1 MKKRIIAVYLLACL
15 CICGCSQTVE
25 QKDEKTLAPEP
36 TEYAGSSEAAGAKR
50 YTVVGAYM
58 QMDES
63 VQVEYGIRYNR
74 YDGGIV
80 PIYKIANGEAYAV
93 EENVVHIK
101 KPMCLYDIDAPQ
113 ADTIIIDKNVEL
125 ADDNIDYEVDGK
137 AVIAEYDSWF
147 HGCPKVKEIHV
158 KKREYIHDEKL
169 WTDAENESTNRE
181 HFIGGNLFVKNN
193 MLMFAYPC
201 KGVVACPMP
210 EKQATI
216 PEGTKTIYS
225 NAFQKCHKMKNIVIA
240 SSVESIGEGAFGYN
254 DKLQKIEVEKGNKQY
269 KSVDGVL
276 YSQNGK
282 TLLSFP
288 AGKKDTEF
296 HVPRGVKK
304 IAAAAFIGNK
314 TLKKVFLSD
323 TVSYIGEKAFM
334 DCRNLEGVSCKKEI
348 KRIVKTAF
356 INCDKL
362 KEWPKRK
369 KLI

>member
-1 MKKRIIAVYLLACL
+1 MKKGIIAVHLLACL
-15 CICGCSQTVE
+15 CVCGCSQAVN
-25 QKDEKTLAPEP
+25 QKEENTFVPQP
-36 TEYAGSSEAAGAKR
+36 TQYVNSSEAETYKR

-63 VQVEYGIRYNR
+63 AQLEYGIRYNR

-80 PIYKIANGEAYAV
+80 PIYKVANGEAYAV
-93 EENVVHIK
+93 EENVVYIK

-125 ADDNIDYEVDGK
+125 ADDNIDYEVNGD

-147 HGCPKVKEIHV
+147 HGCPKVKEIRV
-158 KKREYIHDEKL
+158 KEGQYIHDEKL
-169 WTDAENESTNRE
+169 WVDAENETTNRE

-193 MLMFAYPC
+193 MLMFGYPS
-201 KGVVACPMP
+201 KGVAACPMA

-225 NAFQKCHKMKNIVIA
+225 NAFQKCHKIKSIVIPA
-240 SSVESIGEGAFGYN
+240 SVETIREGAFGYN

-276 YSQNGK
+276 YSRNGK

-314 TLKKVFLSD
+314 TLRKVFLPD
-323 TVSYIGEKAFM
+323 TVSYIGEKTFM
-334 DCRNLEGVSCKKEI
+334 DCRNLEGISCKEKI

-362 KEWPKRK
+362 KDWPERGK
-369 KLI
+369 II